1 MIQHITRMVSYVR
14 PHNRVLCMG
23 VKKASTFMETLVV
36 VAITMVL
43 TGLVIEAAFRVYES
57 FTNVKKEQHIYD
69 PQNSHPSGNT
79 IYTRGSPN
87 PPP

>member
-1 MIQHITRMVSYVR
+1 MVSYVH
-14 PHNRVLCMG
+14 PHNRVLCTG

>member
-1 MIQHITRMVSYVR
+1 
-14 PHNRVLCMG
+14 MG

-57 FTNVKKEQHIYD
+57 FTNVKKEQQIYD

-79 IYTRGSPN
+79 NSLLE

>member
-1 MIQHITRMVSYVR
+1 MVSFL
-14 PHNRVLCMG
+14 PIPPVLLCEG